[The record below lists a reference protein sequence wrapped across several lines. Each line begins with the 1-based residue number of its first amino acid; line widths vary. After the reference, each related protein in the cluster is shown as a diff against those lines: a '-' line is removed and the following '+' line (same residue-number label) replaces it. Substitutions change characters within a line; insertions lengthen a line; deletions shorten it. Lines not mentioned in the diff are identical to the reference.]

1 MRFPSSNV
9 SIGVRPL
16 HIFPDGFAH
25 YYSEPAI
32 HQDPTVM
39 YQDRRTVFTERYL
52 IKFVQDCFMEPLA
65 DAVGLRGHRLFLPV
79 LSDVFEILKVM
90 G

>member
-16 HIFPDGFAH
+16 PFFSDGFAH

-39 YQDRRTVFTERYL
+39 YQDRRTVFYGTLPDKIRSGLFYGTASQMPL
-52 IKFVQDCFMEPLA
+52 VCGDIAFVFVCYMSFIA
-65 DAVGLRGHRLFLPV
+65 R
-79 LSDVFEILKVM
+79 
-90 G
+90 